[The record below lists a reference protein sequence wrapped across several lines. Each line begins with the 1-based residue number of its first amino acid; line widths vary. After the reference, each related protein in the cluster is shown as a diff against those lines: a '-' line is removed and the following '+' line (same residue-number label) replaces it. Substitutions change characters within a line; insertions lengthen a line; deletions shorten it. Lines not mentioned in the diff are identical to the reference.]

1 MNTVR
6 RTDVRSQSLDLLRFP
21 LALFVVAVHVF
32 RPFPWLDDNAEAF
45 PVVDWLFRFVNAF
58 IVDQSVPVYF
68 FIAGYVFFL
77 GMDMS
82 IKSYAGKLR
91 RRCHSLLIPYLMWN
105 TLAILYLMK
114 VMLPGMQ
121 AVSDFADTQQFHL
134 SLSNFIECY
143 WDSSQGIIPHVNLND
158 NGIYPID
165 TPLWFVRDLMIMV
178 LITPA
183 IYALYKFP
191 TPHAITKVILV
202 FFTLVWAVRIPG
214 LGHLS
219 LLLEAFVFFS
229 WGGFLSYHK
238 RDMIVEFRR
247 YSTTSFILYPL
258 LALSI
263 LFLTPIWPQAM
274 VYVKSINV
282 IVGLFFF
289 YNIAAW
295 LVTKRHCR
303 ASSFLSSASFFI
315 YCGHFIILDPVA
327 RRVFSITGTGGDM
340 AVVSAYI
347 LTYIIIIGLLLG
359 VYAMMHRYTPRLLRL
374 FTGGRM

>member
-32 RPFPWLDDNAEAF
+32 RPFPWLDDNAEVF

-315 YCGHFIILDPVA
+315 YCGHYIILDPVA

>member
-32 RPFPWLDDNAEAF
+32 RPFPWLDDNAEVF

-121 AVSDFADTQQFHL
+121 AVSEFADTQQFHL

-315 YCGHFIILDPVA
+315 YCGHYIILDPVA

-340 AVVSAYI
+340 AVVSACM

>member
-32 RPFPWLDDNAEAF
+32 RPFPWLDDNAEVF

-340 AVVSAYI
+340 AVVSACM

>member
-32 RPFPWLDDNAEAF
+32 RPFPWLDDNAEVF

-315 YCGHFIILDPVA
+315 YCGHYIILDPVA

-340 AVVSAYI
+340 AVVSACM

>member
-32 RPFPWLDDNAEAF
+32 RPFPWLDDNAEVF

-121 AVSDFADTQQFHL
+121 AVSEFADTQQFHL

>member
-32 RPFPWLDDNAEAF
+32 RPFPWLDDNAEVF

-121 AVSDFADTQQFHL
+121 AVSEFADTQQFHL

-183 IYALYKFP
+183 IYALYKFL

-340 AVVSAYI
+340 AVVSACM

>member
-32 RPFPWLDDNAEAF
+32 RPFPWLDDNAEVF

-121 AVSDFADTQQFHL
+121 AVSEFADTQQFHL

-315 YCGHFIILDPVA
+315 YCGHYIILDPVA

-347 LTYIIIIGLLLG
+347 LTYIIILGLLLG

>member
-32 RPFPWLDDNAEAF
+32 RPFPWLDDNAEVF

-121 AVSDFADTQQFHL
+121 AVSEFADTQQFHL

-274 VYVKSINV
+274 VYVKSIHV

-315 YCGHFIILDPVA
+315 YCGHYIILDPVA

>member
-32 RPFPWLDDNAEAF
+32 RPFPWLDDNAEVF

-121 AVSDFADTQQFHL
+121 AMSEFADTQQFHL

-202 FFTLVWAVRIPG
+202 FFTLVWAMRIPG

-315 YCGHFIILDPVA
+315 YCGHYIILDPVA

>member
-32 RPFPWLDDNAEAF
+32 RPFPWLDDNAEVF

-121 AVSDFADTQQFHL
+121 AVSEFADTQQFHL

-340 AVVSAYI
+340 AVVSACM

>member
-32 RPFPWLDDNAEAF
+32 RPFPWLDDNAEVF

-121 AVSDFADTQQFHL
+121 AVSEFADTQQFHL

-143 WDSSQGIIPHVNLND
+143 WDCSKGIIPHVNLND